1 MNIKKL
7 ILNDKGFALLTTFLL
22 SFLSLSLIA
31 VAFYML
37 TSSSHLQGVA
47 KRYTVELD
55 AAKGVSGYIM
65 AEVRNSNLECVN
77 SPCIPNTA
85 CASNNSI
92 IKAPDDICLGLGKVG
107 SDGKGDCS
115 TIKACYMTETEDT
128 ALPGTTLYSFEVTS
142 TNNNGEKAIVNFVY
156 RTQ

>member
-7 ILNDKGFALLTTFLL
+7 ILNDEGFALLTTFLL
-22 SFLSLSLIA
+22 SFLSLGLIA

-55 AAKGVSGYIM
+55 AAKGISGYIM
-65 AEVRNSNLECVN
+65 AEVRNGNLACVN
-77 SPCIPNTA
+77 SPCTPNAA
-85 CASNNSI
+85 CATNSSI
-92 IKAPDDICLGLGKVG
+92 IVAPDGICKGLGKVD
-107 SDGKGDCS
+107 SAGKGDCS

-128 ALPGTTLYSFEVTS
+128 ASPGTFFYSFEVIS
-142 TNNNGEKAIVNFVY
+142 TNNSGEKAIVDFVY
-156 RTQ
+156 KTQ